1 MANKVGSGVFPGIK
15 ERFKLF
21 RGILNTNPKTAPE
34 ASKDLTPEEKIQA
47 LATAVFGTSSEYA
60 TRQSLVEGLNAKEE
74 AYRNNPTDA
83 LKDEI
88 ETERKQLELFDET
101 VTKLKQAAVAEKA
114 AEENKLYKAVTD
126 SEKMVDVCVTDFY
139 KNIDTLLES
148 IKKDEKTN
156 IYIMVQAVTRN
167 FTDYNARL
175 KTLEEKIKALK
186 DYTGKDDYVSSH
198 KKMYLS
204 EEQVEKIYR
213 GLRTQIKDLTQMGF
227 GLNSV
232 SFNKKKYIREYEEF
246 FLLLPKLLG
255 DPKKFKAIKDKIDSE
270 LKIEQ
275 KDPAEELIKEAKEK
289 IDSKLAE
296 LFEQYKAEIKQLE
309 LTIDKMRVMGEVST
323 IVDEYDGLT
332 KKQKEELIDYGLTTF
347 KKKVNAEYN
356 PELRAAIKIAVE
368 INDLIEELA
377 EIEYTDP
384 IFTAKY
390 QFVIDEIKLN
400 RDSDVF
406 NKIGAVII
414 LDEKNQKVH
423 FIFKNDKIDDITLDI
438 VSEDIKKQMRG
449 EEVDPVKEAITKATQ
464 KLEAT
469 LTNLLNAGAGKV
481 DATAAKLEFEAAL
494 EEFAVIPADK
504 KAELVAEYLDKFNKL
519 NKKPEK
525 TVEEKIEEVLNRL
538 FEEFK
543 VNFKNFKNNIGT
555 ADIIAA
561 VGNVLDDYDKL
572 STEDK
577 KELIAKAVDSFDAK
591 IVTEYGEDLLNA
603 VNTALDFED
612 KIRELAE
619 IEYTDP
625 TFAAKH
631 KQLIDELKKER
642 SSECFTK
649 IGAEIVIDE
658 ENQKVHFIFKSDKVN
673 DLSLNIVPEKVK
685 EQMNRK
691 PAPATEPHTQ
701 TPTEDEQKE
710 AIAAYLELLKEL
722 KEEIT
727 KLNYCNS
734 NIEAAASVTFDNIDA
749 DKVNAV
755 TAMEKVAMQHDT
767 NILQKK
773 LELSNARAN
782 LRIKYNCYVSA
793 IPEINNYQMPSIEFG
808 KDYKSFVRYYDE
820 MITIAETKIKELDK
834 ERMADYTP
842 LERANDLTDE
852 MKKIVSYIEAVN
864 SLINRRIIAA
874 SLEEDIDI
882 VAFLQER
889 RENKKVIRQEI
900 KEMLERQLAS
910 RPEVNQEEAEQ
921 QLTAALREI
930 YDQWLQ
936 QFKLSLSSNTIVVDD
951 KEFENRISEA
961 VTKSQAKRKYEIAND
976 FKNQFKRDQEELLLV
991 HYDETTQ
998 FEISEVL
1005 REQIIPVMKEIRN
1018 GAEYDENNLEALCIN
1033 QETQE
1038 KLNAI
1043 MARSQSARKFDIL
1056 ATEKNNYLIQIQ
1068 DIVAKEQII
1077 SRRAFDKSV
1086 QETQEQVETLE
1097 INDDFIFSVKAKYEV
1112 LIVKYKDLIK
1122 NLEINY
1128 NIENNNS
1135 LTIRYVYKNFT
1146 GKLFGN
1152 EIARIELKAMSPEKY
1167 AEYLEYQKGKG
1178 PKPTPSTDPVP
1189 ETEPEKDQQGPSE
1202 LDIRVN
1208 NSKYLK
1214 FNSINPQHVQR
1225 LQGKIMTAD
1234 SIQLTLLKNGLKIK
1248 YSENLRNQ
1256 LKELNARLSLVNKNN
1271 YRSRTTT
1278 EIDPN
1283 EEEQFVT
1290 FKKKGLEINP
1300 EDYRIEIRTDKY
1312 NKNGTKAG
1320 GSELLY
1326 SMDID
1331 EELAEELRPKK
1342 L

>member
-21 RGILNTNPKTAPE
+21 RGILNTNPKSAPE
-34 ASKDLTPEEKIQA
+34 SSKDLTPEEKIQA

-60 TRQSLVEGLNAKEE
+60 TRQSLVEGLKAKEV
-74 AYRNNPTDA
+74 AFSTNPTDE

-88 ETERKQLELFDET
+88 ETERKQLELFDDT
-101 VTKLKQAAVAEKA
+101 IKKLKQAAVAEKA
-114 AEENKLYKAVTD
+114 AKENKLYKAVTD
-126 SEKMVDVCVTDFY
+126 SEKIVDDCVADFY
-139 KNIDTLLES
+139 KNVDTLIDS

-156 IYIMVQAVTRN
+156 IRVMVQAVTRN

-175 KTLEEKIKALK
+175 KTLEDNIKALK
-186 DYTGKDDYVSSH
+186 DFTGKDDYVSNH

-213 GLRTQIKDLTQMGF
+213 GLRIQIKDLTQMGF

-232 SFNKKKYIREYEEF
+232 SLNKKKYIREYEEF

-255 DPKKFKAIKDKIDSE
+255 NTEKFKAIKDKVDAE

-275 KDPAEELIKEAKEK
+275 KDPVEEIMKEAKEK

-296 LFEQYKAEIKQLE
+296 LFEQYKTEIKKLE
-309 LTIDKMRVMGEVST
+309 LSIDKMRVMGEVGA
-323 IVDEYDGLT
+323 IVDKYDSLS
-332 KKQKEELIDYGLTTF
+332 KKQKEELIEYGVTTF
-347 KKKVNAEYN
+347 KKKVDAEYN
-356 PELRAAIKIAVE
+356 PELREAIKIAAE
-368 INDLIEELA
+368 INDQIEKLA

-384 IFTAKY
+384 TFAAKH
-390 QFVIDEIKLN
+390 QSIIDKIKSY

-406 NKIGAVII
+406 KKIGAAIV
-414 LDEKNQKVH
+414 LDEPNQKVH
-423 FIFKNDKIDDITLDI
+423 FIFKNDKIDDIKLDI
-438 VSEDIKKQMRG
+438 VSENIKKQMRG
-449 EEVDPVKEAITKATQ
+449 ENIDPVKEAITKATQ
-464 KLEAT
+464 KLET
-469 LTNLLNAGAGKV
+469 SLTNLLNAGAGKV
-481 DATAAKLEFEAAL
+481 DATAAKLEFEKAL
-494 EEFAVIPADK
+494 EEFTVIPADK

-538 FEEFK
+538 FEKFK
-543 VNFKNFKNNIGT
+543 VDFKVLKNNIGKAEIT
-555 ADIIAA
+555 AEVANI
-561 VGNVLDDYDKL
+561 LDDYDKL
-572 STEDK
+572 TAEDK
-577 KELIAKAVDSFDAK
+577 TKLIEKALETFDAK
-591 IVTEYGEDLLNA
+591 IIAEYGEDLLNA
-603 VNTALDFED
+603 VSIALDFED
-612 KIRELAE
+612 KIRELSKVDYE
-619 IEYTDP
+619 DP
-625 TFAAKH
+625 TFATKH
-631 KQLIDELKKER
+631 QQLIEKLKKER
-642 SSECFTK
+642 SSDHFTK
-649 IGAEIVIDE
+649 IGASIVIDE
-658 ENQKVHFIFKSDKVN
+658 ENQKVHFIFKSDKVD
-673 DLSLNIVPEKVK
+673 DLSLNIVTEKVK
-685 EQMNRK
+685 EQMKKK

-701 TPTEDEQKE
+701 APTEDEQKE
-710 AIAAYLELLKEL
+710 AIAAYLRLLDEL
-722 KEEIT
+722 KDEIT

-755 TAMEKVAMQHDT
+755 TAMEKVAMLHDT

-773 LELSNARAN
+773 LDLSNARAN

-808 KDYKSFVRYYDE
+808 KDYKSFVKYYDE

-842 LERANDLTDE
+842 LDRANDLTDE
-852 MKKIVSYIEAVN
+852 MKKLVSYIEAVN

-874 SLEEDIDI
+874 SLEENIDI

-921 QLTAALREI
+921 QLTTALREI

-936 QFKLSLSSNTIVVDD
+936 QYKLSLSSNTIVVDN
-951 KEFENRISEA
+951 KEFEYRINEV
-961 VTKSQAKRKYEIAND
+961 VTKSQAKRRYEIASD
-976 FKNQFKRDQEELLLV
+976 FKNQFKRDQDECLSN

-1005 REQIIPVMKEIRN
+1005 REQILPLMKEIRN
-1018 GAEYDENNLEALCIN
+1018 GAEYDEGNLEALCIN

-1038 KLNAI
+1038 KLNTI
-1043 MARSQSARKFDIL
+1043 IARSKSTRKFDIL
-1056 ATEKNNYLIQIQ
+1056 ATEKNNYLTQIKN
-1068 DIVAKEQII
+1068 IVAKEQIMA
-1077 SRRAFDKSV
+1077 RREFEKSI
-1086 QETQEQVETLE
+1086 QEIQAQVEDLE
-1097 INDDFIFSVKAKYEV
+1097 INDDFMYSVKAKYEV
-1112 LIVKYKDLIK
+1112 LTVRYKDIFKTIEIK
-1122 NLEINY
+1122 Y
-1128 NIENNNS
+1128 NIEDNNS
-1135 LTIRYVYKNFT
+1135 LTISYPHKTFT
-1146 GKLFGN
+1146 GKVFGN

-1167 AEYLEYQKGKG
+1167 AEYLEYQKGRG
-1178 PKPTPSTDPVP
+1178 QNPTPATDPVP
-1189 ETEPEKDQQGPSE
+1189 ETEPEKGQEGPSK

-1208 NSKYLK
+1208 NNKYLK

-1225 LQGKIMTAD
+1225 LQGKILTAD

-1278 EIDPN
+1278 EIDAN